1 MMPQSPEHETA
12 ALSQAERVTAE
23 ELIERALKIPSV
35 RAEIERRAATERPTS
50 YRDPTPPEPTGAQ
63 PVPQHDPSFWGQV
76 PKWALGTALAG
87 PALGATAVGV
97 GYGAKLFFSSITT
110 EGVVMVGVIV
120 GGAVVFVGSLCALVK
135 RIGSSAAEVARETP
149 APVTNNFSGDV
160 RVEKNTLVQNDGRAF
175 SFQRNKVIDGGS

>member
-1 MMPQSPEHETA
+1 MMPQPPDQETVQLSATEHI
-12 ALSQAERVTAE
+12 TAE
-23 ELIERALKIPSV
+23 ELIKRAKLVPAV
-35 RAEIERRAATERPTS
+35 REAVAADMAERPTS
-50 YRDPTPPEPTGAQ
+50 YRGEAPASTGAQ

-87 PALGATAVGV
+87 PALGATAVGF

-149 APVTNNFSGDV
+149 APVTNNFGGDV
-160 RVEKNTLVQNDGRAF
+160 KIERNTLVQNDGRTL
-175 SFQRNKVIDGGS
+175 SFQRNKIIDGSN